1 MIVDKTKK
9 IVTMPRSKNKVDKA
23 SWILLERAVPRG
35 CLVVEWAIFGIL
47 LDITDAF
54 LAKKIPVNTPLKK
67 REIKMRSHSFL
78 FHSNKFPI
86 SPKTNRGLE

>member
-35 CLVVEWAIFGIL
+35 SLVVDWATFRVIL
-47 LDITDAF
+47 GITDAF
-54 LAKKIPVNTPLKK
+54 LAKMIPVNNPV
-67 REIKMRSHSFL
+67 
-78 FHSNKFPI
+78 
-86 SPKTNRGLE
+86 KT

>member
-23 SWILLERAVPRG
+23 SWILFERTVPRG
-35 CLVVEWAIFGIL
+35 CLVVDWATFCVL

-54 LAKKIPVNTPLKK
+54 LAKRIPMNKPANTW
-67 REIKMRSHSFL
+67 EIRMITPRFL
-78 FHSNKFPI
+78 FPSNKFI
-86 SPKTNRGLE
+86 

>member
-35 CLVVEWAIFGIL
+35 CLVVEWAILGVL
-47 LDITDAF
+47 LDVTDAF
-54 LAKKIPVNTPLKK
+54 LAKRIPVNNPV
-67 REIKMRSHSFL
+67 
-78 FHSNKFPI
+78 
-86 SPKTNRGLE
+86 KT